1 LKTFKCV
8 KAWSRHGL
16 GTVLNEWEYNKL
28 PINIKSGHF
37 QEVTR
42 PNFNIVVDSPVKQ
55 TTPIQT
61 FTVPS
66 SGGTTVTNTPEFNLE
81 SESKPT
87 IFSTKNKFKNAT
99 EDNL

>member
-1 LKTFKCV
+1 MKTFKCV

-37 QEVTR
+37 QEVTQ
-42 PNFNIVVDSPVKQ
+42 PIVVDSPVKQ
-55 TTPIQT
+55 TTPLQT

-66 SGGTTVTNTPEFNLE
+66 GGGTNTPEFNLE
-81 SESKPT
+81 SEPKPT
-87 IFSTKNKFKNAT
+87 IFSTKNKFKNAP

>member
-1 LKTFKCV
+1 MKTFKCV

-37 QEVTR
+37 QEVL
-42 PNFNIVVDSPVKQ
+42 PISFSDVQVKP
-55 TTPIQT
+55 TVPIQT

-66 SGGTTVTNTPEFNLE
+66 GGGITVTNTPEFNLE
-81 SESKPT
+81 PESKPT
-87 IFSTKNKFKNAT
+87 IFSTKNKFKNAP